1 MNIVK
6 TIISSLRVAVI
17 LAGSALCFSCVE
29 KDENFGIDGKD
40 EGIDYTYHGNRIDHV
55 ESRRVLLFYE
65 CGFNSL
71 YGYLSTNMDV
81 DIEKGYLPGHGRN
94 DDVVL
99 VFSKIAKN
107 ANYKDVPSYLR
118 RIYKDS
124 EGNMVSDTLKT
135 YPSSTVA
142 SSGETMREVLSLVK
156 STFPAKGYGMV
167 FSSHGSGW
175 LPAGYFNNPSE
186 FERNHR
192 RASGGAKYSR
202 SIPRLGVPE
211 GSMEED
217 DPFAGMVRSL
227 GQDKMASGDVEMSV
241 AEFASGIP
249 FHLDYLLFDMCFGGG
264 MEIVYALRD
273 KASYIGVSPA
283 EVLAD
288 GMYDY
293 TKLIGFLFNGSSPD
307 LRGLFVDSFEKYN
320 KQSGQYRSA
329 TVTLVR
335 TEGLERLASVCKDL
349 VSRYSDAIA
358 HAPVSQIQGY
368 FRQNRHYFYDLE
380 DTFAKCGA
388 SSEDMAVLRNAIDG
402 SIVYKNATP
411 SFLNV
416 FDIKTYSGYSIYLP
430 CAGTSLL
437 DSYYKDE
444 EWNKAVGLVN

>member
-1 MNIVK
+1 
-6 TIISSLRVAVI
+6 
-17 LAGSALCFSCVE
+17 
-29 KDENFGIDGKD
+29 
-40 EGIDYTYHGNRIDHV
+40 
-55 ESRRVLLFYE
+55 
-65 CGFNSL
+65 
-71 YGYLSTNMDV
+71 
-81 DIEKGYLPGHGRN
+81 
-94 DDVVL
+94 
-99 VFSKIAKN
+99 
-107 ANYKDVPSYLR
+107 
-118 RIYKDS
+118 
-124 EGNMVSDTLKT
+124 
-135 YPSSTVA
+135 
-142 SSGETMREVLSLVK
+142 
-156 STFPAKGYGMV
+156 
-167 FSSHGSGW
+167 
-175 LPAGYFNNPSE
+175 
-186 FERNHR
+186 
-192 RASGGAKYSR
+192 
-202 SIPRLGVPE
+202 
-211 GSMEED
+211 MEEN
-217 DPFAGMVRSL
+217 DPFTGMVRSL

-241 AEFASGIP
+241 TEFASGIP

-264 MEIVYALRD
+264 MEVVYALRD
-273 KASYIGVSPA
+273 KANYIGVSPA